1 MSRKVLLTILA
12 LVTIG
17 LAAGCI
23 LQSRSAKTAQEEQSC
38 TRQLFAMD
46 TVMSFTAYGKNCE
59 EAVDAAMKEV
69 QRLDALLSTGIETSE
84 ISQIN
89 ESGGGELSDDT
100 EAILTRAMEIYDS
113 TDGLFDFTIY
123 PVMELWGFTD
133 QQYHVPTEEELQD
146 ALSLVDASKVRTDG
160 NEVTLGDGQQLD
172 FGGIAKGYTSGV
184 VMDVFREYGITSG
197 MVSLGG
203 NVQVLNRKTDG
214 TCWKI
219 GIQDPA
225 SETGSVLAAV
235 ELENCAVITSG
246 GYQRYF
252 EQDGNTYIH
261 IIDPRTGYPVEGDLT
276 SVTIISEDGTMAD
289 ALSTSLYIMGLDR
302 AIAYWQSEGES
313 FDMVLVTVEGE
324 LYVTEG
330 ISERLTTEKEVIV
343 VNQEKQ

>member
-1 MSRKVLLTILA
+1 MSRKVLLAILA

-17 LAAGCI
+17 LTAGCI
-23 LQSRSAKTAQEEQSC
+23 LQSRSSKAVQEEQSC

-46 TVMSFTAYGKNCE
+46 TIMSFTAYGSNCE

-100 EAILTRAMEIYDS
+100 EAILARAMDIYDS

-123 PVMELWGFTD
+123 PVMKLWGFTD
-133 QQYHVPTEEELQD
+133 QQYHVPTEEELSRTLD
-146 ALSLVDASKVRTDG
+146 LVDASKVQRDG
-160 NEVTLGDGQQLD
+160 DRVMLGEGQQLD
-172 FGGIAKGYTSGV
+172 FGGIAKGYTSAA

-235 ELENCAVITSG
+235 EVENCAVITSG

-276 SVTIISEDGTMAD
+276 SVTVISEDGTLAD
-289 ALSTSLYIMGLDR
+289 ALSTSLYIMGLDS

-313 FDMVLVTVEGE
+313 FDMILVTEDGK

-330 ISERLTTEKEVIV
+330 ISGQLTTEQEVIV
-343 VNQEKQ
+343 VDR

>member
-1 MSRKVLLTILA
+1 
-12 LVTIG
+12 
-17 LAAGCI
+17 
-23 LQSRSAKTAQEEQSC
+23 
-38 TRQLFAMD
+38 
-46 TVMSFTAYGKNCE
+46 
-59 EAVDAAMKEV
+59 
-69 QRLDALLSTGIETSE
+69 
-84 ISQIN
+84 
-89 ESGGGELSDDT
+89 
-100 EAILTRAMEIYDS
+100 
-113 TDGLFDFTIY
+113 
-123 PVMELWGFTD
+123 
-133 QQYHVPTEEELQD
+133 
-146 ALSLVDASKVRTDG
+146 
-160 NEVTLGDGQQLD
+160 VTLGEGQQLD
-172 FGGIAKGYTSGV
+172 FGGIAKGYTSAA

-235 ELENCAVITSG
+235 EVENCAVITSG

-289 ALSTSLYIMGLDR
+289 ALSTSLYIMGLER
-302 AIAYWQSEGES
+302 AIAYWQSEAES
-313 FDMVLVTVEGE
+313 FDMILVTVDGK

-330 ISERLTTEKEVIV
+330 ISGQLTTEKEVTV
-343 VNQEKQ
+343 VNR

>member
-1 MSRKVLLTILA
+1 MSRKVLLAILA

-17 LAAGCI
+17 LTAGCI
-23 LQSRSAKTAQEEQSC
+23 LQSRSSKAVQEEQSC

-46 TVMSFTAYGKNCE
+46 TIMSFTAYGSSCE

-89 ESGGGELSDDT
+89 ESGGGKLSDDT
-100 EAILTRAMEIYDS
+100 AAILARAMDIYDS

-123 PVMELWGFTD
+123 PVMKLWGFTD
-133 QQYHVPTEEELQD
+133 QKYHVPTEEELSR
-146 ALSLVDASKVRTDG
+146 ALDLVDASKVLRDG
-160 NEVTLGDGQQLD
+160 DQVTLGEGQQLD
-172 FGGIAKGYTSGV
+172 FGGIAKGYTSAA

-219 GIQDPA
+219 GIQDPT

-235 ELENCAVITSG
+235 EVENCAVITSG

-276 SVTIISEDGTMAD
+276 SVTIVSEDGTLAD

-313 FDMVLVTVEGE
+313 FDMILVTVDGK

-330 ISERLTTEKEVIV
+330 ISGQLTTEQEVIV
-343 VNQEKQ
+343 VNR

>member
-12 LVTIG
+12 LVIIG

-100 EAILTRAMEIYDS
+100 AAILTRAMEIYDS

-133 QQYHVPTEEELQD
+133 QQYHVPTEEELQE
-146 ALSLVDASKVRTDG
+146 ALALVDASKVRADG
-160 NEVTLGDGQQLD
+160 NEVTLGEGQQLD
-172 FGGIAKGYTSGV
+172 FGGIAKGYTSAV

-225 SETGSVLAAV
+225 SETGNVLAAV
-235 ELENCAVITSG
+235 EVENCAVITSG